1 MKPVLYVEDSATAQL
16 IMRKCLGALCELTIV
31 STLAG
36 ALQWL
41 GERPFDLLITDF
53 LFPEGDALGLIEHTR
68 RTQRWD
74 KLPIIVVS
82 ASMDRMLVSR
92 VLRAGANEAL
102 CKPLIPEEF
111 RALIAR
117 MLEAPYLRS
126 PGAAV
131 NGVSCFQWRADG
143 RFHQYCPELNL
154 AVSGATKAEA
164 ASRMKTQLHEHAER
178 GVALGAISHETVV
191 THVVHEQFIPAR

>member
-1 MKPVLYVEDSATAQL
+1 MKSVLYVEDSATAQL

-36 ALQWL
+36 ATQWL
-41 GERPFDLLITDF
+41 DERHFALLITDF
-53 LFPEGDALGLIEHTR
+53 LFPEGDSLGLIEHTR
-68 RTQRWD
+68 KTKPWD

-92 VLRAGANEAL
+92 VLKAGANEAL
-102 CKPLIPEEF
+102 CKPLVPEEF
-111 RALIAR
+111 RALIKR
-117 MLEAPYLRS
+117 MLTEPYLRE

-131 NGVSCFQWRADG
+131 NGVSCFQWRAGG

-154 AVSGATKAEA
+154 AVAGATKAET
-164 ASRMKTQLHEHAER
+164 ASRMKAQLHEHTER
-178 GVALGAISHETVV
+178 GAALGAISHECIV
-191 THVVHEQFIPAR
+191 THVVSEQFVPAR